1 MYDYKEYDIS
11 LLISS
16 IIKNL
21 SNYNELIDSVNIE
34 TINEESSQDSIEQWD
49 SMKHLDLIVALEE
62 EFGVDIP
69 IEEVGNMTNF
79 KYIKLIIEEQLA

>member
-1 MYDYKEYDIS
+1 MNSNVEVRIKEVMSGVFDI
-11 LLISS
+11 
-16 IIKNL
+16 
-21 SNYNELIDSVNIE
+21 DIE

-49 SMKHLDLIVALEE
+49 SMKHLDVIVALEE